1 MFGGWD
7 FEKKTIKFNINVS
20 PWLLPYDGIVPGLG
34 GVDGMKS
41 SPGGVGGGGPGT
53 PREDSGSGMGDYN
66 LSEYLF

>member
-1 MFGGWD
+1 MCDVILFG
-7 FEKKTIKFNINVS
+7 S
-20 PWLLPYDGIVPGLG
+20 GLG

-66 LSEYLF
+66 LSEYTFD